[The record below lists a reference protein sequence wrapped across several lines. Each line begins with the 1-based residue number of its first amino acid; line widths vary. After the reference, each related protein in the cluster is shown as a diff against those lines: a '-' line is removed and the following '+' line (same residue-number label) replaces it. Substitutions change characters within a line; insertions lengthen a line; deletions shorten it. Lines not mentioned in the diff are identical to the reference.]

1 MNRLLIASFLSL
13 ALFAACRKDYDTT
26 TDKVLGPIPTENV
39 QASLTGRVTHPNGA
53 PIPGLTVEVAGQ
65 TLVTDD
71 EGLFFVH
78 KKLMDK
84 NGTYI
89 KVSGEGFFK
98 AGKFAFP
105 QLGSSTFIEIQMIPK
120 LLSATFQSTTGE
132 TFTPVGGGEVT
143 IPANA
148 IVGANGLPYTG
159 TVQAYAVWLN
169 PAESSTFERM
179 PGDLRARDTDG
190 YAKILKTFGMI
201 GVELESPSGEKLNLL
216 PNKKASISLIVDN
229 DLLALAPPTIPLW
242 HFNDTNG
249 YWEEEGSGS
258 LVGNRYAFEV
268 GHFSFWNC
276 DVPADFIR
284 LTGTV
289 VDADNNPL
297 IGTRVIISSQ
307 NFGIRTAYT
316 DDEGKFSGFVPKGDV
331 LTFSIED
338 ACGAIQYEVNIGPF
352 NTDTDMGA
360 IEVAGIN
367 SLIVTGNLLD
377 CDQQPLADGLT
388 VIRRDGSPVAVVLSD
403 ETGHF
408 SAAIVWCAGSST
420 ISVSAFDTDN
430 LLQSAPLFFEQTGNT
445 VEAGAIPVCTALD
458 EYITLNLDGTTHT
471 FPHNLQF
478 DFLGDGG
485 SLYGQQNNDTVSVS
499 LRFANYQNL
508 QADVSFIGIYLRAP
522 DQSLLSYFCNNCT
535 GTDIIFTK
543 FPATAGQYAVGSIQG
558 NVVRPLN
565 STPIP
570 YSLNFR
576 IKKQ

>member
-1 MNRLLIASFLSL
+1 MNRLLIAFFLSF

-39 QASLTGRVTHPNGA
+39 QASLTGRVTDPNGV
-53 PIPGLTVEVAGQ
+53 PISGLTVAVAGQ

-78 KKLMDK
+78 KKLMDR

-89 KVSGEGFFK
+89 KVSGSGFFD

-105 QLGSSTFIEIQMIPK
+105 QLGGSAYIEIRMMRKPPP
-120 LLSATFQSTTGE
+120 STFQSTAGGTL
-132 TFTPVGGGEVT
+132 TAVGGGEVT

-148 IVGANGLPYTG
+148 IAGENGLAYTG

-169 PAESSTFERM
+169 PAESGTFELM
-179 PGDLRARDTDG
+179 PGDLRARDADG

-229 DLLALAPPTIPLW
+229 DLLPLAPPNIPLW

-258 LVGNRYAFEV
+258 LTGNRYEFEV

-276 DVPADFIR
+276 DVPSNFIR

-289 VDADNNPL
+289 VDAGNNPL
-297 IGTRVIISSQ
+297 VGTRVVVTSQ
-307 NFGIRTAYT
+307 NFGLGTAYT
-316 DDEGKFSGFVPKGDV
+316 NDEGKFSGFVPNGDV
-331 LTFSIED
+331 LTLSIED
-338 ACGAIQYEVNIGPF
+338 ACGAIQYEASIGPF
-352 NTDTDMGA
+352 NTDTDLGE
-360 IEVAGIN
+360 IEIAGIN
-367 SLIVTGNLLD
+367 TVIVTGTLQD
-377 CDQQPLADGLT
+377 CDQQPLVDGLT
-388 VIRRDGSPVAVVLSD
+388 VIRRNGSTVAVVLSD

-408 SAAIVWCAGSST
+408 STAILWCAGSSM
-420 ISVSAFDTDN
+420 ISVSAFDEDN
-430 LLQSAPLFFEQTGNT
+430 FLQSVPLVFELTGNT
-445 VEAGAIPVCTALD
+445 VEVGTIPVCTALD

-471 FPHNLQF
+471 FPQNLLF
-478 DFLGDGG
+478 DFLGDEG
-485 SLYGQQNNDTVSVS
+485 SAQGQQGVDTVAVY
-499 LRFANYQNL
+499 LRFENYQNL
-508 QADVSFIGIYLRAP
+508 QADVSFVGIYLIAP
-522 DQSLLSYFCNNCT
+522 DQSSISYFCDNCT
-535 GTDIIFTK
+535 GANVIFTE
-543 FPATAGQYAVGSIQG
+543 FPAIAGEYAVGSVQG
-558 NVVRPLN
+558 SVERQPDL
-565 STPIP
+565 TPIP
-570 YSLNFR
+570 YSINFR